1 MVQQKRE
8 SKSPGMEDPDMPS
21 VEHETPIELIRQDPL
36 LVLDV
41 VRMTTGLP
49 LEGAVTVELVPADVS
64 NPVPAQYLTDGVAVI
79 RAEDGE
85 PLLAVVIEPQGR
97 DRRTK
102 EFSWPAYVCQVRKT
116 CKCDTIL
123 IAICWDQDAAK
134 AAGETICTG
143 HPGFDLTPFVSAP
156 GMMSYAGASHE
167 PVSGPYWTLY
177 LGYLRYVDMDTDQ
190 GQHQILRAAQQIPA
204 EHRKS
209 CITLMLA
216 VASAAARKAMEA
228 KMATVTYSNDFIE
241 SFVAGGRAEG
251 EAVGRAEGEAVGR
264 AEGEALGLA
273 DAIIEVLRVR
283 GIEPTPD
290 HVTQAHACTDMDQ
303 LHEWHRT
310 AVTARTADE
319 VFSSSARGAA
329 VARPCPSRR

>member
-1 MVQQKRE
+1 
-8 SKSPGMEDPDMPS
+8 MEDPDMPS

-41 VRMTTGLP
+41 VRMTTGLS
-49 LEGAVTVELVPADVS
+49 LDGAATVELVPADVS

-79 RAEDGE
+79 RAGDGA

-97 DRRTK
+97 DQRTK

-143 HPGFDLTPFVSAP
+143 HPGFNLTPFVSAP
-156 GMMSYAGASHE
+156 GKVSYAGASHE

-177 LGYLRYVDMDTDQ
+177 LGYLQYVDMDTDQ
-190 GQHQILRAAQQIPA
+190 GQHQILQAAQQIPL

-216 VASAAARKAMEA
+216 AASAAARKAMEA
-228 KMATVTYSNDFIE
+228 KMATVTYRNDFIE
-241 SFVAGGRAEG
+241 SFVAEGRAEG
-251 EAVGRAEGEAVGR
+251 A
-264 AEGEALGLA
+264 ALGLA

-303 LHEWHRT
+303 LHVWHRA

-319 VFSSSARGAA
+319 VFSSSAGTE
-329 VARPCPSRR
+329 